1 MSPLT
6 LYGGGRTLRGV
17 WYMLLGIW
25 YTLLFYCLCQLAG
38 LFLLSLVGS
47 LFSYFHS
54 KHASLR
60 CFIMTLSF
68 AVEATLDR
76 SRKDSWEEGF
86 ACL

>member
-1 MSPLT
+1 MFLFSLVGSLFLLSPV
-6 LYGGGRTLRGV
+6 GS
-17 WYMLLGIW
+17 
-25 YTLLFYCLCQLAG
+25 
-38 LFLLSLVGS
+38 LFLLSLISS

-54 KHASLR
+54 KHTSLR

-76 SRKDSWEEGF
+76 SRKDSWEESF